1 MDTKPHLISRRQFAT
16 AAALTCGLGCG
27 IEVMAALPP
36 RDVGRKLNADG
47 TVRGFAGNT
56 FVGHIGQQ
64 GEDFAVFDKLLN
76 IYRDVPR
83 YSFAGKLALLPPS
96 SYHVTVF
103 GGLNEADRGTS
114 GWPAS
119 LAPDLG
125 LEVATQAW
133 LHKLRTRPR
142 LNDAAFLFELDSPP
156 PNMSE
161 GAPNI
166 PLRPADDATAER
178 LITLRDDL
186 SRLTGIRRADHD
198 RYQYHLTFGYLYRH
212 LTAVQADELR
222 DATISWMSSMPRKLR
237 ISGIQFCSF
246 RDMYAFR
253 VLHDL

>member
-1 MDTKPHLISRRQFAT
+1 MDTKPHHVSRRQFAV
-16 AAALTCGLGCG
+16 AAALACGLSQ
-27 IEVMAALPP
+27 VTAMAAPP
-36 RDVGRKLNADG
+36 RDVGRKFNADG

-64 GEDFAVFDKLLN
+64 SEDFAVFDKLLN
-76 IYRDVPR
+76 IYREVPR

-103 GGLNEADRGTS
+103 GGLNEADRGTPR
-114 GWPAS
+114 WPAL

-133 LHKLRTRPR
+133 LQKLRTRPR
-142 LNDAAFLFELDSPP
+142 LNDATFLFELDSPP
-156 PNMSE
+156 PHMSE
-161 GAPNI
+161 GAPYI

-186 SRLTGIRRADHD
+186 SRLTGIRRADHE
-198 RYQYHLTFGYLYRH
+198 RYQYHMTLGYLYRL

-222 DATISWMSSMPRKLR
+222 DATISWMSNMPRRLR